1 LGGGGCPGILQLAS
15 AVRQHPGCDF
25 FGYVWGTPPSF
36 LPTAMYDEELKVVNA
51 AFAEMQRLDAA
62 QTRNMR

>member
-1 LGGGGCPGILQLAS
+1 LSKPTNIAGRVS
-15 AVRQHPGCDF
+15 TVREPS
-25 FGYVWGTPPSF
+25 GTPPSF
-36 LPTAMYDEELKVVNA
+36 LPTAMYDEELKVVKA